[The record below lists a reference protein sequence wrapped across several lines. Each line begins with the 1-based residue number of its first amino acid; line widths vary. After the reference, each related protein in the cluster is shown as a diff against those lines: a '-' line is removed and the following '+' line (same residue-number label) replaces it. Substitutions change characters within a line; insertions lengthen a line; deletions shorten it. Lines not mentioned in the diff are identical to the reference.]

1 MDQTHPANIEC
12 NNINNSNDNNNNV
25 SNSNINNKVDAVKKD
40 VLILQSSVTK
50 RKPEDIEA
58 TWRGPEGEAGSRV
71 WVVKVFIFSHILVF
85 IIHCCFIVA
94 LRIILW
100 LREKLL
106 LDF

>member
-12 NNINNSNDNNNNV
+12 NNINNSNDNNNNNNV

-71 WVVKVFIFSHILVF
+71 WVVKVFIFSHILVSRF
-85 IIHCCFIVA
+85 SSFTVV
-94 LRIILW
+94 
-100 LREKLL
+100 LL
-106 LDF
+106 LH